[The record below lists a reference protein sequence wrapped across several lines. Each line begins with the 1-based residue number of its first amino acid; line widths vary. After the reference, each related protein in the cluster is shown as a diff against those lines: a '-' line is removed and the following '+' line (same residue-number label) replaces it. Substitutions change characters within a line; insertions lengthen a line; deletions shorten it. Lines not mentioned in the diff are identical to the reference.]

1 MRYKYTEIQNDKV
14 SKKKV
19 LTTTLYPE
27 IESKDSDVIYY
38 AKFDDSF
45 MNLAYRFYGDQ
56 SLWWIIARANIDY
69 FKGNLQIPIASRL
82 IIPTDIGD
90 IVAELHRINRM
101 AE

>member
-1 MRYKYTEIQNDKV
+1 MDRYKNSIIKKDINNV
-14 SKKKV
+14 SYRAVTNYPKITPKNTDILHTAV
-19 LTTTLYPE
+19 DGDRWDTLA
-27 IESKDSDVIYY
+27 D
-38 AKFDDSF
+38 
-45 MNLAYRFYGDQ
+45 RFYNDV